1 MLKEYKDYKGVIH
14 VHSRYSDGSGSLKK
28 IVGAAN
34 QAGLDYLIITDH
46 NTLRHKEEGAEGW
59 HNKTLVLVGE
69 EVSPSQGNH
78 YLALGIEK
86 PINPE
91 GMDTQ
96 KYIDEVKRQGGLGF
110 IAHPD
115 SQGKRSLLLKKRPW
129 TAWEAKDFT
138 GLELWSYMY
147 DWLVPITLFNLPY
160 YFLYPARAIKGPSK
174 KALRRWDKFAQ
185 ERPVVAI
192 GGADAHARHIIPGG
206 ILKLFPYRQIFST
219 IRTHILAPPFQ
230 LDRDHDRSLI
240 YSALQK
246 GHNYLSHDYLA
257 EASGLM
263 FRAKA
268 KNKEAIMGDEIEFSR
283 GLTLKASSPRPA
295 SLRLIG
301 NGEVIKE
308 SEGDSL
314 EMSLRQRGVYRLE
327 VHLEG
332 KPWIFTNP
340 IYVR

>member
-1 MLKEYKDYKGVIH
+1 MLKEYKDYQGVIH

-34 QAGLDYLIITDH
+34 RAELDYLIITDH
-46 NTLRHKEEGAEGW
+46 NILRHKEEGAEGW
-59 HNKTLVLVGE
+59 HDKTLVLVGE
-69 EVSPSQGNH
+69 EVSPFQGNH

-86 PINPE
+86 PVNPE
-91 GMDTQ
+91 GKDAQ
-96 KYIDEVKRQGGLGF
+96 EYIDEVKNQGGLGF

-115 SQGKRSLLLKKRPW
+115 SQEKRYLLLKKRPW

-138 GLELWSYMY
+138 GIELWSYMY
-147 DWLVPITLFNLPY
+147 DWLNSIKFFNLFY
-160 YFLYPARAIKGPSK
+160 YFLCPARAIKGPSE
-174 KALRRWDKFAQ
+174 KALKRWDKFTQ

-206 ILKLFPYRQIFST
+206 ILKLFPYHQIFST
-219 IRTHILAPPFQ
+219 LRTHILTSPFQ
-230 LDRDHDRSLI
+230 LDLDRDRSLV
-240 YSALQK
+240 YSALRK
-246 GHNYLSHDYLA
+246 GHSYISYDYLA
-257 EASGLM
+257 EASGFI
-263 FRAKA
+263 FRANTKHE
-268 KNKEAIMGDEIEFSR
+268 EAIMGDEIEFSP
-283 GLTLKASSPRPA
+283 GLTLRAFSPRPA

-308 SEGDSL
+308 SEGNSL
-314 EMSLRQRGVYRLE
+314 EMSLSSRGVYRLE